1 MERVKKF
8 CKHLL
13 PTFLEVNFVSFS
25 FQSGMLSGLH
35 IIIFDEIDAICKARG
50 SVVSI
55 LVLGIP
61 NSSRSMLYPGLKN
74 SSNPIPTERP
84 QKTTGP

>member
-1 MERVKKF
+1 M
-8 CKHLL
+8 LML
-13 PTFLEVNFVSFS
+13 PTFLEVTFVFFS

-55 LVLGIP
+55 LVF
-61 NSSRSMLYPGLKN
+61 SSEWIWLEGYLNVIRLRL
-74 SSNPIPTERP
+74 R
-84 QKTTGP
+84 